1 MKRIL
6 LFLMLFV
13 PLLVSAQDKQYYIYN
28 IVTFEG
34 NFKKEG
40 LKVSID
46 NGKTVEKLKA
56 KEENRIKFNTPASA
70 LMYFISKGWEL
81 YVNGSTS
88 EGSSISIDGTGS
100 GGTSTTSYWILRK
113 SCSKEEFDNAVK
125 ECFK

>member
-1 MKRIL
+1 MKKLL

-46 NGKTVEKLKA
+46 NGKTVEKLKD
-56 KEENRIKFNTPASA
+56 KEGNRIKFNTPASA

-88 EGSSISIDGTGS
+88 EGSSISIDGTE
-100 GGTSTTSYWILRK
+100 
-113 SCSKEEFDNAVK
+113 CSAMMVRGCNLNCVK
-125 ECFK
+125 ACS

>member
-1 MKRIL
+1 
-6 LFLMLFV
+6 MLFV

-46 NGKTVEKLKA
+46 NGKTVEKLKD
-56 KEENRIKFNTPASA
+56 KEGNRIKFNTPASA

-88 EGSSISIDGTGS
+88 EGSSISIDGTE
-100 GGTSTTSYWILRK
+100 
-113 SCSKEEFDNAVK
+113 CSAMMVPIHALQWYRFADTVNIYFCA
-125 ECFK
+125 F

>member
-1 MKRIL
+1 
-6 LFLMLFV
+6 MLFV

-56 KEENRIKFNTPASA
+56 IVR
-70 LMYFISKGWEL
+70 
-81 YVNGSTS
+81 
-88 EGSSISIDGTGS
+88 
-100 GGTSTTSYWILRK
+100 
-113 SCSKEEFDNAVK
+113 
-125 ECFK
+125 